1 MNLINE
7 EEMRE
12 YVKNLSA
19 EKFFILKN
27 IVRERDIEEKKRIVK
42 HAEEAINDILSDLQD
57 EGFKFDD
64 EAYSVSLVYDADED
78 LIFPQFE

>member
-19 EKFFILKN
+19 ERFFILQN
-27 IVRERDIEEKKRIVK
+27 IVRERDVEEKKRIVK

-57 EGFKFDD
+57 EGFKFDN
-64 EAYSVSLVYDADED
+64 EYNAVSLTYSAEKD

>member
-19 EKFFILKN
+19 ERFFILQN

-57 EGFKFDD
+57 EGFKFND
-64 EAYSVSLVYDADED
+64 ECYAVSLTYSAEED

>member
-19 EKFFILKN
+19 EKFFILQN

-78 LIFPQFE
+78 LILQQFE

>member
-12 YVKNLSA
+12 YVRNLSA

-27 IVRERDIEEKKRIVK
+27 IVRERDIEEKKKIVK

-57 EGFKFDD
+57 KGFKFDN
-64 EAYSVSLVYDADED
+64 EYNAVSLTYSAKED

>member
-19 EKFFILKN
+19 EKFFILQN
-27 IVRERDIEEKKRIVK
+27 IVRECDIEKKKKIVK
-42 HAEEAINDILSDLQD
+42 YAEEAINDILSDLQD
-57 EGFKFDD
+57 EGFKFDN
-64 EAYSVSLVYDADED
+64 EAYTVSLAYSAKED

>member
-19 EKFFILKN
+19 ERFFILKN
-27 IVRERDIEEKKRIVK
+27 IVRERDTEEKKRIVK

-57 EGFKFDD
+57 EGFMFDD
-64 EAYSVSLVYDADED
+64 EAYSVSLTYSAEED

>member
-19 EKFFILKN
+19 ERFFILKN
-27 IVRERDIEEKKRIVK
+27 IVRERDTEEKKRIVK

-78 LIFPQFE
+78 LILQQFV

>member
-19 EKFFILKN
+19 ERFFLLKN

-64 EAYSVSLVYDADED
+64 EAYSVSLVYDAEED

>member
-19 EKFFILKN
+19 ERFFILKK
-27 IVRERDIEEKKRIVK
+27 IMRERDIEEKKRIVK

-78 LIFPQFE
+78 LILQQFE